1 LELGAQALGSVPF
14 GAVPGKDDTI
24 VDLYVDVPASGVGRS
39 D

>member
-14 GAVPGKDDTI
+14 GAVPGEDDTI
-24 VDLYVDVPASGVGRS
+24 VNLYVDIPASGVGRS